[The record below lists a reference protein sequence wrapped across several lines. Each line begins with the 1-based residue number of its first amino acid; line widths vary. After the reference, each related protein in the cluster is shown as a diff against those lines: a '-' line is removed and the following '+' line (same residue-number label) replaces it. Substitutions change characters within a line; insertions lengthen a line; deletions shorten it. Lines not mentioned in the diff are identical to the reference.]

1 MLSAVFCCCPLLQA
15 RHQQYRSP
23 SSILAA
29 LLDPVNSLAP
39 TDGGNRKPPISWF
52 TADELQSA
60 RKEAERLGTAIGS
73 LPATQLP
80 SDLSPGGYGL
90 SARTALENLEDNGF
104 PDATIS
110 HCAVLQR
117 GEDGAVTS
125 IKWSGISRRRNAV
138 KSMLSDAE
146 EVALAA
152 VADRVLSQHATVC
165 AVDRVWSE
173 LGNMFPANRSRLA
186 VAKGN
191 KMMLVRN
198 SYRMKHSI
206 TNSDKEVE
214 AAFWIEDL
222 AEVDS

>member
-1 MLSAVFCCCPLLQA
+1 M
-15 RHQQYRSP
+15 
-23 SSILAA
+23 
-29 LLDPVNSLAP
+29 NSVAP
-39 TDGGNRKPPISWF
+39 TDGGNRKPPTSWF
-52 TADELQSA
+52 TPDELQSA
-60 RKEAERLGTAIGS
+60 CKEAERLGTAIGN

-80 SDLSPGGYGL
+80 TDISPGGYGL
-90 SARTALENLEDNGF
+90 SARYAMDALVSNGF
-104 PDATIS
+104 PDDTIS

-125 IKWSGISRRRNAV
+125 IKWSAISRRRNAV
-138 KSMLSDAE
+138 KTMLGDQG

-198 SYRMKHSI
+198 SYRMQHGI
-206 TNSDKEVE
+206 TNSDKEME
-214 AAFWIEDL
+214 TAFWIEDL
-222 AEVDS
+222 AGVDS